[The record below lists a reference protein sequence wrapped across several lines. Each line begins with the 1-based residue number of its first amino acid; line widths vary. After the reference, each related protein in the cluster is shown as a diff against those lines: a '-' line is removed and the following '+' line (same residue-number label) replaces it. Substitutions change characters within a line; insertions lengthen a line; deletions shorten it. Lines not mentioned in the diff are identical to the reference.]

1 MQNKLRTMKKISL
14 LTASICILSFFYGCY
29 PEDNVS
35 TDSNQTDSQVG
46 SYSTMLT
53 IGVNLYLVNESS
65 IATYD
70 VSNASQPVLLNS
82 QEVGFDIESIYHHK
96 GLLLI
101 GSAASMFI
109 YSLNEKGIP
118 VREGSEDY
126 FEPFD
131 DTQCFFDPIVAR
143 ENLAYVTLST
153 DLVQCGW
160 RFGIDELRVYD
171 ISDFNNVDHLST
183 FGLSNPKG
191 LALGK
196 EKLFVCDALDGLY
209 VFDLSN
215 PERPEFEQLFDGFS
229 AFDALV
235 RGNLLIVVASDRLL
249 QYDISDEENI
259 RLISE
264 FKLK

>member
-1 MQNKLRTMKKISL
+1 MQNKLRTMKTISL
-14 LTASICILSFFYGCY
+14 LAASICILAFFYGCY
-29 PEDNVS
+29 PEDSVS
-35 TDSNQTDSQVG
+35 TESNQTDSQVG

-53 IGVNLYLVNESS
+53 IGANLYLVNETS
-65 IATYD
+65 ISTYD
-70 VSNASQPVLLNS
+70 VSDASQPVLLNK
-82 QEVGFDIESIYHHK
+82 QEVGFDIESIYHHE

-109 YSLNEKGIP
+109 YSLDEKGIP
-118 VREGSEDY
+118 IREGSEDY
-126 FEPFD
+126 FQPFD
-131 DTQCFFDPIVAR
+131 NTQCFHDPIVAKG
-143 ENLAYVTLST
+143 NLAYVTLST

-183 FGLSNPKG
+183 YGLSNPKG
-191 LALGK
+191 LALGE

-249 QYDISDEENI
+249 QYDISDESSI

-264 FKLK
+264 FKLQ

>member
-1 MQNKLRTMKKISL
+1 MKNLFLNTVLVSL
-14 LTASICILSFFYGCY
+14 MVFFYGCY
-29 PEDNVS
+29 ADDSVSSDN
-35 TDSNQTDSQVG
+35 NQTNSQVG

-53 IGVNLYLVNESS
+53 IGSNLYLVNETS
-65 IATYD
+65 ISTYD
-70 VSNASQPVLLNS
+70 VSDAAKPVLLNR
-82 QEVGFDIESIYHHK
+82 QEVGFDIESIYHHE

-143 ENLAYVTLST
+143 GNLAYVTLST

-171 ISDFNNVDHLST
+171 ISDFNKVDHLST
-183 FGLSNPKG
+183 YGLSNPKG

-196 EKLFVCDALDGLY
+196 EKLFICDALDGLY
-209 VFDLSN
+209 VFDLGN
-215 PERPEFEQLFDGFS
+215 PEQPEFQQLFEGFS

-249 QYDISDEENI
+249 QYDIIDEENI

>member
-1 MQNKLRTMKKISL
+1 MKKLFL
-14 LTASICILSFFYGCY
+14 LTALISLMVFLYGCY

-35 TDSNQTDSQVG
+35 SDSNQTDSQVG

-53 IGVNLYLVNESS
+53 IGANLYLVNETS
-65 IATYD
+65 ISTYD
-70 VSNASQPVLLNS
+70 VSDASQPVLLNK
-82 QEVGFDIESIYHHK
+82 QEVGFDIESIYHHE

-109 YSLNEKGIP
+109 FSLDEKGIP

-131 DTQCFFDPIVAR
+131 DSQCFFDPIVAR

-153 DLVQCGW
+153 DIIQCGW
-160 RFGIDELRVYD
+160 RTGINELRVYD
-171 ISDFNNVDHLST
+171 ISNLQNVNHLST
-183 FGLSNPKG
+183 YQLSNPKG

-196 EKLFVCDALDGLY
+196 EKLFVCDAIDGLY
-209 VFDLSN
+209 VFNLSN
-215 PERPEFEQLFDGFS
+215 PEQPEFEQLFDGFS

-235 RGNLLIVVASDRLL
+235 RGNLLIVVASDRLM